1 MDNINIDKI
10 LRDKMIDD
18 GQKFYQ
24 KMMRKQRND
33 FLKETDKYLL
43 PDYPIAPE
51 QLPIIKEYR
60 QALRDFTRNNYVLP
74 EKPEFLNIL
83 F

>member
-1 MDNINIDKI
+1 MDMESI
-10 LRDKMIDD
+10 LKQKMIDD

-24 KMMRKQRND
+24 QIMRQQRDN

-43 PDYPIAPE
+43 PDYPITPE
-51 QLPIIKEYR
+51 KLSTIKEYR
-60 QALRDFTRNNYVLP
+60 QALRDFTINNYVLP